1 MLITQ
6 SISRLRGLRFRA
18 EYLAALLLLRVL
30 AILPKEVS
38 LMIASMVAAGAY
50 LVMSQLR
57 RIANRNLTFAFPQ
70 QPKKQKLKLIWRV
83 FMNFGRL
90 LVEFSRLPKLN
101 RENISEVV
109 VYEGFENFSEAL
121 RRGKGTLFLT
131 AHFGAW
137 ELCPFAHALYGY
149 PLKFVVRPIDNP
161 YLDRLVTSYR
171 TMSGNQIIQKRNS
184 LKELL
189 RALKKRESVG
199 ILIDQNTTREA
210 GVFVDFFG
218 KPASAIRGPVTLALK
233 TDAPIVFSL
242 DVRQPDNRHHVLIL
256 PAIDLAIS
264 GNLEQDVQTNTVRIL
279 KILEGYIRQYP
290 GQWLWLHNRWK
301 TPPDAKWQTKRQIQR
316 RHLKRD
322 LKCYTHRSLEGK
334 SSRRIGR

>member
-1 MLITQ
+1 M
-6 SISRLRGLRFRA
+6 F
-18 EYLAALLLLRVL
+18 
-30 AILPKEVS
+30 
-38 LMIASMVAAGAY
+38 ASMVAAVAY

-57 RIANRNLTFAFPQ
+57 RIANRNLTLAFPQ
-70 QPKKQKLKLIWRV
+70 QPKEQKLKLIWRV

-101 RENISEVV
+101 RDNISEVV
-109 VYEGFENFSEAL
+109 VYEGFENFSESL

-149 PLKFVVRPIDNP
+149 PMKFVVRPIDNP
-161 YLDRLVTSYR
+161 YLDQLINSYR
-171 TMSGNQIIQKRNS
+171 MMSGNQIIQKRNS

-218 KPASAIRGPVTLALK
+218 VPACTTTGLAALALR
-233 TDAPIVFSL
+233 TGATVIPG
-242 DVRQPDNRHHVLIL
+242 VLIWDRDRRRHRL
-256 PAIDLAIS
+256 HFEPPVEIIQTGDLRSDII
-264 GNLEQDVQTNTVRIL
+264 QNTARFNRIL
-279 KILEGYIRQYP
+279 EELVQKFP
-290 GQWLWLHNRWK
+290 DQWLWVHRRWK
-301 TPPDAKWQTKRQIQR
+301 TRPPGEA
-316 RHLKRD
+316 
-322 LKCYTHRSLEGK
+322 SLY
-334 SSRRIGR
+334 